1 MKDLANNVNV
11 TQSIVPIVLA
21 ADANGAS
28 ADLQGYESAT
38 IILDVG
44 IEGITLSTTNK
55 IEFILEDSTDNS
67 TFTAVTGATNVTNTS
82 IGATGIFFTAD
93 GNADIPA
100 VSVIGYMGGA
110 RYLRVVADF
119 SGTHGTGTPVGA
131 TIVASHP
138 RDSAST
144 VGVS

>member
-44 IEGITLSTTNK
+44 IEGITLSTSNK
-55 IEFILEDSTDNS
+55 IEFDIL
-67 TFTAVTGATNVTNTS
+67 
-82 IGATGIFFTAD
+82 
-93 GNADIPA
+93 IPVRNMFGCGRA
-100 VSVIGYMGGA
+100 
-110 RYLRVVADF
+110 
-119 SGTHGTGTPVGA
+119 
-131 TIVASHP
+131 
-138 RDSAST
+138 
-144 VGVS
+144 